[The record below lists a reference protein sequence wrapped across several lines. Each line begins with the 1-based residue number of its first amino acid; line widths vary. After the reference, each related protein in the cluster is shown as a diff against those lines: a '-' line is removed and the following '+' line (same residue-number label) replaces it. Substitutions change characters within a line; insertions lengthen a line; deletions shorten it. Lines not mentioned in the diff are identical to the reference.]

1 MEKVLHPFVSHFNG
15 KSKLKSAEFIKIFRI
30 YDKDGKILYFL
41 ITFQG
46 HGKEKLWHDKN
57 SWRTVFFHV

>member
-1 MEKVLHPFVSHFNG
+1 MEKVLQSFVRHFNG

-46 HGKEKLWHDKN
+46 HRKEKLWHVKN
-57 SWRTVFFHV
+57 S